1 MESIEQLKSER
12 KVRFTLPTE
21 TEVERGSFGGRNKTP
36 KTIPIPNIPS
46 EVLNRKL
53 DERKVHGTARYING
67 TLNFSSNDYKPIQS
81 PNDGST
87 EKLPEPHKDD
97 HHKYK
102 PKLLTSCLSASKK
115 KMPTDESSDESYTKA
130 TIQHCV
136 GKTSASP
143 AFETVSRI
151 SVGRATSKQPV
162 KKLVQSKK
170 RRFIFFSPACM
181 KRNKPVLMCTP
192 ARRKRRIGERLSD
205 SLNVPA
211 FTQMQKLRYHLY
223 TNYEDERNT
232 VINKQLKQLQ
242 IQKDEYNKCADDKK
256 SLLIIE
262 CSDTDDDR
270 DDESEIASSSDSSS
284 DIDIG
289 NANEYLAKFAQ
300 APSNLPLSR
309 DNSFGSFHD
318 FVQRWR
324 SVQSK
329 SLARINRWKSKSKS
343 KQQTSVS
350 ARQIAAVV
358 SGGFKNTDAKL

>member
-21 TEVERGSFGGRNKTP
+21 TDYAHGPSRDR
-36 KTIPIPNIPS
+36 IPTQKRISISNISS
-46 EVLNRKL
+46 EILNRKL

-67 TLNFSSNDYKPIQS
+67 TLNFSSTDYKQILS
-81 PNDGST
+81 PADGST
-87 EKLPEPHKDD
+87 EKLSEHKDE

-115 KMPTDESSDESYTKA
+115 KTPSDEFSDDSYTKSPVQSIA
-130 TIQHCV
+130 I
-136 GKTSASP
+136 KTSDSP
-143 AFETVSRI
+143 TLGIMHHQFI
-151 SVGRATSKQPV
+151 GRTTSKQSV
-162 KKLVQSKK
+162 KKLSQSKK

-181 KRNKPVLMCTP
+181 KRKKPVLMCTP
-192 ARRKRRIGERLSD
+192 ARRKRKIGDRLSD

-223 TNYEDERNT
+223 ANYEDEKNIA
-232 VINKQLKQLQ
+232 INKQLRQLQ
-242 IQKDEYNKCADDKK
+242 LQKDEKCADDKK

-262 CSDTDDDR
+262 CSETDDD
-270 DDESEIASSSDSSS
+270 DDDTSSTDGSTVV
-284 DIDIG
+284 DI
-289 NANEYLAKFAQ
+289 ANEHLANFAH
-300 APSNLPLSR
+300 APNHLPLSR

-329 SLARINRWKSKSKS
+329 SLAKINQWKGKC

-350 ARQIAAVV
+350 TRQTAAVV
-358 SGGFKNTDAKL
+358 SGDFKNSDAK